1 MTAAE
6 EAGPAPDA
14 GASHSSEVAQ
24 DAGQVQGSEQGAG
37 ASSGQVL
44 LRAVDISK
52 TYGVTRA
59 LKGVNFE
66 VRRGEVTVLF
76 GENGAGKSTLMKIL
90 SGVEQPTGGHIELDG
105 DVVQLP
111 STNAAVDRG
120 ISIIHQE
127 LNLNP
132 NLRVRDNIFLGRELL
147 TPWGIDYAKQARITQ
162 DLMERLEEP
171 ISPETYVQDLRV
183 GQQQI
188 VEIARALSTDARIL
202 IMDEPTSALSTTEV
216 RVLFKIIREL
226 TRQGVAI
233 VYISHHLEEAIEI
246 ADHAVVFRDG
256 ELVAMKEAAEIDLP
270 WVVRTMVGREADYD
284 FRDEPRDHGE
294 VALSI
299 QEVTVAD
306 TVTGKFPV
314 DHVSIDVHEGEI
326 VCLFGLMGAG
336 RTELM
341 EALSGRDQL
350 VGGQVLLDGK
360 NMDGRSVAQR
370 IEAGMGLVPEDRQ
383 RDGLVQ
389 MQSVGKNMSLAGLR
403 YWVRNGFLTSRA
415 ESRSVKQQISGIGVK
430 TQGPEAPITSLS
442 GGNAQKVVI
451 GKMLLTEPRVLL
463 LDEPTRGV
471 DVGAKGEI
479 FALLFEQAK
488 KGLAVLYVTS
498 DVGEALTASH
508 RILVMSRGKVVREFD
523 PRTATRE
530 EVMAASEESTPEH
543 LALSA
548 PGAGE
553 PAPGDSR
560 TSTNGAQ
567 A

>member
-1 MTAAE
+1 M
-6 EAGPAPDA
+6 
-14 GASHSSEVAQ
+14 
-24 DAGQVQGSEQGAG
+24 
-37 ASSGQVL
+37 
-44 LRAVDISK
+44 
-52 TYGVTRA
+52 
-59 LKGVNFE
+59 
-66 VRRGEVTVLF
+66 
-76 GENGAGKSTLMKIL
+76 
-90 SGVEQPTGGHIELDG
+90 
-105 DVVQLP
+105 
-111 STNAAVDRG
+111 
-120 ISIIHQE
+120 
-127 LNLNP
+127 
-132 NLRVRDNIFLGRELL
+132 
-147 TPWGIDYAKQARITQ
+147 
-162 DLMERLEEP
+162 
-171 ISPETYVQDLRV
+171 
-183 GQQQI
+183 
-188 VEIARALSTDARIL
+188 
-202 IMDEPTSALSTTEV
+202 
-216 RVLFKIIREL
+216 
-226 TRQGVAI
+226 
-233 VYISHHLEEAIEI
+233 
-246 ADHAVVFRDG
+246 
-256 ELVAMKEAAEIDLP
+256 
-270 WVVRTMVGREADYD
+270 
-284 FRDEPRDHGE
+284 
-294 VALSI
+294 
-299 QEVTVAD
+299 AD

-314 DHVSIDVHEGEI
+314 DHVSIDVREGEI

-350 VGGQVLLDGK
+350 AGGQVLLDGR

-523 PRTATRE
+523 PRTASRE
-530 EVMAASEESTPEH
+530 DVMAASEESTPEH

>member
-6 EAGPAPDA
+6 GADSVPGAD
-14 GASHSSEVAQ
+14 ASHP
-24 DAGQVQGSEQGAG
+24 
-37 ASSGQVL
+37 GQVL
-44 LRAVDISK
+44 LRAVDVSK

-162 DLMERLEEP
+162 ALMERLEEP

-299 QEVTVAD
+299 QDVTVAD

-314 DHVSIDVHEGEI
+314 DHVSIDVREGEI

-350 VGGQVLLDGK
+350 AGGQVLLDGR

-463 LDEPTRGV
+463 LDEPTRGG
-471 DVGAKGEI
+471 DVGANGEI
-479 FALLFEQAK
+479 FALLFEQAT

-523 PRTATRE
+523 PRTASRE
-530 EVMAASEESTPEH
+530 DVMAASEESTPEH